1 MKQKFQNGMKNGM
14 KNVKM
19 EQKVFEMEHILN
31 FCGTM

>member
-1 MKQKFQNGMKNGM
+1 MKQKFQNGM